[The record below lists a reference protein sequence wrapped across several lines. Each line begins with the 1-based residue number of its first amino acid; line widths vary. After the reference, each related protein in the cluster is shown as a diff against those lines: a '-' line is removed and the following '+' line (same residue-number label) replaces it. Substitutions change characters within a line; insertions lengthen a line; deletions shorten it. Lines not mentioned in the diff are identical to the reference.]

1 MNIKMISKMLSII
14 VLFLI
19 FYFTFGLPSY
29 KEFMRKKVVVD
40 ESKITSKEFP
50 SVTICLVREE
60 FKKKTVKRVTLSL
73 KVGR

>member
-50 SVTICLVREE
+50 SVTICLVN
-60 FKKKTVKRVTLSL
+60 K
-73 KVGR
+73 